1 MAYTPYVSPGLLPP
15 DNPLSQWVAPRR
27 NALLGFGAG
36 MLSSNMGDIGKS
48 TMQGMALDRD
58 YAMEAEDKAKEEQ
71 SKNATME
78 WLQSQGYTD
87 LVQMAEATGDIG
99 AAWSEALQRGRPAA
113 PKPPI
118 EVGGVL
124 VDPVTFQPVFD
135 SRQPEKPP
143 AAPAG
148 YQWVEGGALAPIPGG
163 PAAVQSNKPPTES
176 ERKAT
181 ALTTVTQ
188 QDAALLFGDGSDANP
203 GIFDALGGTLDQS
216 LQAGGFGFTPLAGL
230 ASSDYKVAKDA
241 ISNITQSYLY
251 AMSGATAPPEEV
263 KKISEQVTPQPLD
276 SPEQKRWKRER
287 LLAMYQAIEG
297 AQGNAASNSSDGW
310 EFIGVQ

>member
-1 MAYTPYVSPGLLPP
+1 MWGETDWWKGIQSKNGANALIGLGTGLLQG
-15 DNPLSQWVAPRR
+15 NTFAKGLAAGGQ
-27 NALLGFGAG
+27 GF
-36 MLSSNMGDIGKS
+36 
-48 TMQGMALDRD
+48 MQGSQLDEQ
-58 YAMEAEDKAKEEQ
+58 YAAEAERKAKEEQ
-71 SKNATME
+71 GLNSTIEYMRSK
-78 WLQSQGYTD
+78 GYTD
-87 LVQMAEATGDIG
+87 LLAGVESGGMDMG
-99 AAWSEALQRGRPAA
+99 AAWTEALRRGQPQA

-143 AAPAG
+143 APPSG
-148 YQWVEGGALAPIPGG
+148 YRWNPDGTQSYVPGG
-163 PAAVQSNKPPTES
+163 PADPAFATPKAPTEA
-176 ERKAT
+176 ERKAG

-188 QDAALLFGDGSDANP
+188 QDAALLFGDGTNP
-203 GIFDALGGTLDQS
+203 GIFDALGGTVDQS
-216 LQAGGFGFTPLAGL
+216 LQAGAFGLNPLAGL

-263 KKISEQVTPQPLD
+263 KKISEQVTPQPFD
-276 SPEQKRWKRER
+276 SPEQKKAKRDR

-297 AQGNAASNSSDGW
+297 AQGNAAPGDGGW
-310 EFIGVQ
+310 EVIGVQ